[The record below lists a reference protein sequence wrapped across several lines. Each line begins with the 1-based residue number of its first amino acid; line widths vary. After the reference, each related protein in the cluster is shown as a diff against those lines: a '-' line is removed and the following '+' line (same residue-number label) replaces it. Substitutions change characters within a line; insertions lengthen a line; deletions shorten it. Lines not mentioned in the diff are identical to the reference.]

1 MLNINNVHKSYK
13 KGVEVLRGI
22 SLNVEAGDL
31 FAFVGQNGAGKTT
44 LIKCCCG
51 IHDFEQ
57 GEILIDGVDIKKE
70 PMRCKKNLAYVPDN
84 PDMYSYLTGYGYI
97 NFICDVYGMGDERK
111 ARLEELSRR
120 LDIQKSLGLK
130 ISEYSH
136 GMKQKIALIGAF
148 IRNAKVLIFDEP
160 FVGLD
165 PFASS
170 ELKKM
175 MREFC
180 DNGGCIFFS
189 THVLEVAEKL
199 CNKVAIIK
207 AGQIVA
213 SGTMQDI
220 KGDKSLEEVFL
231 AGGE

>member
-1 MLNINNVHKSYK
+1 
-13 KGVEVLRGI
+13 
-22 SLNVEAGDL
+22 
-31 FAFVGQNGAGKTT
+31 
-44 LIKCCCG
+44 
-51 IHDFEQ
+51 
-57 GEILIDGVDIKKE
+57 
-70 PMRCKKNLAYVPDN
+70 MRCKKNLAYVPDN
-84 PDMYSYLTGYGYI
+84 PDMYSFLTGYGYI

>member
-84 PDMYSYLTGYGYI
+84 PDMYSFLTGYGYI

>member
-70 PMRCKKNLAYVPDN
+70 PMICKKNLAYVPDN
-84 PDMYSYLTGYGYI
+84 PDMYSFLTGYGYI

-130 ISEYSH
+130 ISEYFH

>member
-22 SLNVEAGDL
+22 GLNVEAGDL

-57 GEILIDGVDIKKE
+57 GEILIDGVDIKKD

-84 PDMYSYLTGYGYI
+84 PDMYSFLTGYGYI

>member
-70 PMRCKKNLAYVPDN
+70 PMICKKNLAYVPDN
-84 PDMYSYLTGYGYI
+84 PDMYSFLTGYGYI